1 MRRLI
6 CPYPPNRKVD
16 RVLKQLGEDFG
27 HYDDIHNADNT
38 QEAESES
45 DANDGELA
53 DNCEDD
59 ASEDAEEVDT
69 AVAGDGNLS
78 IVEVQ
83 QRIQDASSQ
92 SGEPT
97 QLSVGQAER
106 VHAIRSTIGAL
117 QGTIEGLKNQGVLR
131 GVQAME
137 WELKKVKRRERAL
150 LREEPAVAETF
161 VRLRKAEEA
170 AFQERQLIAAQ
181 MKQRNKD
188 AAAAIAAHKAAVA
201 ELNKTKRKLQELES
215 ARQCKH
221 AVKTF
226 TLVALGEGSPNAGG
240 AKARKNRHE
249 VLDRLSRLNTGLS
262 DEQKNDFAWWKDA
275 WDEAMVK
282 LHGANWAATFAGWVT
297 NILDSTDPTA
307 FTNFVYNE
315 TVRVL
320 SASTALVVPGA

>member
-38 QEAESES
+38 QEAEFES

-97 QLSVGQAER
+97 QLSVGQAEQ
-106 VHAIRSTIGAL
+106 VHVIRSTIGAL

-137 WELKKVKRRERAL
+137 AELKKEQRKEREL
-150 LREEPAVAETF
+150 LREEPAVAETLI
-161 VRLRKAEEA
+161 RLRKAEA
-170 AFQERQLIAAQ
+170 LAF
-181 MKQRNKD
+181 K
-188 AAAAIAAHKAAVA
+188 
-201 ELNKTKRKLQELES
+201 
-215 ARQCKH
+215 
-221 AVKTF
+221 
-226 TLVALGEGSPNAGG
+226 
-240 AKARKNRHE
+240 
-249 VLDRLSRLNTGLS
+249 
-262 DEQKNDFAWWKDA
+262 
-275 WDEAMVK
+275 
-282 LHGANWAATFAGWVT
+282 
-297 NILDSTDPTA
+297 
-307 FTNFVYNE
+307 
-315 TVRVL
+315 
-320 SASTALVVPGA
+320 